1 MSIDELT
8 DVLERWCDA
17 VSAAENAP
25 QGSRKRIAAERRVGR
40 LDLQVRRAALR
51 LTGQR
56 DQLDGAIEASW
67 NRLAASNVTLDGAW
81 RTRLDAMALLRDHE
95 GS

>member
-1 MSIDELT
+1 MPIDELT
-8 DVLERWCDA
+8 GVLERWCDA
-17 VSAAENAP
+17 VTAAENAP
-25 QGSRKRIAAERRVGR
+25 PGSRERVAAERRVAR
-40 LDLQVRRAALR
+40 LDLEVRRAALR

-67 NRLAASNVTLDGAW
+67 SRLAASNAILDDAW
-81 RTRLDAMALLRDHE
+81 RARLDAMAQRHDHG

>member
-1 MSIDELT
+1 MPIDELT

-17 VSAAENAP
+17 VTVAENASP
-25 QGSRKRIAAERRVGR
+25 GSRERVAAERRVAR
-40 LDLQVRRAALR
+40 LDLQVRRAVLR

-67 NRLAASNVTLDGAW
+67 SRPAASNATLDGVW
-81 RTRLDAMALLRDHE
+81 RARLDAMAQPHDHE
-95 GS
+95 RP

>member
-17 VSAAENAP
+17 VTAAELAP
-25 QGSRKRIAAERRVGR
+25 QGSPEREAAEIRVRR
-40 LDLQVRRAALR
+40 LDLRVRRAALR
-51 LTGQR
+51 LTGRR

-67 NRLAASNVTLDGAW
+67 KRLATSNATLDRAW
-81 RTRLDAMALLRDHE
+81 RARLEAISHRVDHE
-95 GS
+95 GP

>member
-17 VSAAENAP
+17 VTAAERAP
-25 QGSRKRIAAERRVGR
+25 QGSRERVAAERRVGR
-40 LDLQVRRAALR
+40 LDLEVGRAALR
-51 LTGQR
+51 LTGRR

-67 NRLAASNVTLDGAW
+67 NRLAASHMTLDGAW
-81 RTRLDAMALLRDHE
+81 RTHLDAVTQRQE
-95 GS
+95 RQG